1 MSPANPLPE
10 GKRRRAALSPLA
22 RGYWRHFHRIRK
34 AIPWKSRA
42 SPGSWRQN
50 APPSSSRCA
59 IRCRSRS
66 LMSRCAYA
74 RMASQSLRKSL
85 RPAKPASKWRP
96 WSPSP
101 WLRSLCTTCL
111 RLLTRASKFARSFW
125 SARAGARAE
134 NTGDTIVAPNK
145 FMADNVKLLLVD
157 DNPMVLG
164 MLQQALS
171 PLAHVTTATDAADAL
186 LKAVDDAPD
195 LLLCDYRM
203 PGMDGRQL
211 VEKLKSRPATAN
223 FSTLLMASKA
233 DIAER
238 LSPQDAADDYLE
250 KPFYLKDAIRRV
262 KRMIDRI
269 ALEKMAKTA
278 PSDGVVR
285 GSLSQMNV
293 IDLMQSL
300 EMGRKSCRL
309 SLSNEGDKCEV
320 FFVEGQVKHATYG
333 SLVGDEA
340 VFKVLRW
347 TGGSFQL
354 DFEGKTDKET
364 TQLNTQGLLMEGL
377 RLLDESSRDGGAES
391 EPAAAP
397 AQTMQ
402 DPFAS
407 APPASASSAQTP
419 SAPAVSSPPSAP
431 AHKHRREEEEDVLL
445 DG

>member
-1 MSPANPLPE
+1 
-10 GKRRRAALSPLA
+10 
-22 RGYWRHFHRIRK
+22 
-34 AIPWKSRA
+34 
-42 SPGSWRQN
+42 
-50 APPSSSRCA
+50 
-59 IRCRSRS
+59 
-66 LMSRCAYA
+66 
-74 RMASQSLRKSL
+74 
-85 RPAKPASKWRP
+85 
-96 WSPSP
+96 
-101 WLRSLCTTCL
+101 
-111 RLLTRASKFARSFW
+111 
-125 SARAGARAE
+125 
-134 NTGDTIVAPNK
+134 
-145 FMADNVKLLLVD
+145 MADNVKLLLVD
-157 DNPMVLG
+157 DNPMILG

-171 PLAHVTTATDAADAL
+171 SLASITTATDSADAL

-195 LLLCDYRM
+195 LLVCDFRM

-211 VEKLKSRPATAN
+211 LEKLKSRPATAN
-223 FSTLLMASKA
+223 FSSVLMASKS

-250 KPFYLKDAIRRV
+250 KPFFLKDATRRI

-285 GSLSQMNV
+285 GNLSQMNV

-300 EMGRKSCRL
+300 EMGRKSCQL
-309 SLSNEGDKCEV
+309 SLSNDGDKCEV

-333 SLVGDEA
+333 SLVGDAA

-347 TGGSFQL
+347 TGGNFQL

-377 RLLDESSRDGGAES
+377 RLLDESARDGGGEP

-397 AQTMQ
+397 VHA
-402 DPFAS
+402 
-407 APPASASSAQTP
+407 APTVSNARPA
-419 SAPAVSSPPSAP
+419 
-431 AHKHRREEEEDVLL
+431 REEEEDVLL

>member
-1 MSPANPLPE
+1 M
-10 GKRRRAALSPLA
+10 AA
-22 RGYWRHFHRIRK
+22 R
-34 AIPWKSRA
+34 
-42 SPGSWRQN
+42 N
-50 APPSSSRCA
+50 
-59 IRCRSRS
+59 
-66 LMSRCAYA
+66 
-74 RMASQSLRKSL
+74 
-85 RPAKPASKWRP
+85 
-96 WSPSP
+96 
-101 WLRSLCTTCL
+101 
-111 RLLTRASKFARSFW
+111 
-125 SARAGARAE
+125 E
-134 NTGDTIVAPNK
+134 
-145 FMADNVKLLLVD
+145 FMADNVKLLLID

-186 LKAVDDAPD
+186 LKAVDDVPD

-223 FSTLLMASKA
+223 FSTVLMASKS

-300 EMGRKSCRL
+300 EMGRKSCQL
-309 SLSNEGDKCEV
+309 SLSNEGDRCEV
-320 FFVEGQVKHATYG
+320 FFVEGQVRHATYG

-347 TGGSFQL
+347 TGGNFQL

-377 RLLDESSRDGGAES
+377 RLLDESQRDGGGES
-391 EPAAAP
+391 E
-397 AQTMQ
+397 
-402 DPFAS
+402 AS
-407 APPASASSAQTP
+407 APPVETAPIGQPASSGGAG
-419 SAPAVSSPPSAP
+419 
-431 AHKHRREEEEDVLL
+431 RGREEEEDVLL